1 MHMTFSTRQNTFQ
14 SIVFTLLCLV
24 FSISSQSCW
33 AFESHPKLKFI
44 QSGKNYH
51 HQSQNT
57 QITKLQN
64 TFWWQVANRNQLDP
78 YILYAVALVESAKG
92 RGENHI
98 SPWPWALNKAG
109 KAIIPSTHQQAR
121 LILNKSLANGNRNID
136 VGLMQINVRWQGHRV
151 KQPEQLL
158 NPITN
163 LKIGAVVLAEAI
175 QSVPNNLVLGIGRYH
190 SWQNVDAAS
199 AYGRKVLA
207 IADQIR
213 AVL

>member
-1 MHMTFSTRQNTFQ
+1 
-14 SIVFTLLCLV
+14 LV
-24 FSISSQSCW
+24 FSIISKSSW
-33 AFESHPKLKFI
+33 AFESHPVLKFVH
-44 QSGKNYH
+44 SGNKYNY
-51 HQSQNT
+51 QTQNT
-57 QITKLQN
+57 HITKLQN
-64 TFWWQVANRNQLDP
+64 TLWWQVANRNQVDP

-109 KAIIPSTHQQAR
+109 KAIITASHEQAR
-121 LILNKSLANGNRNID
+121 LILNKTLANGNRNID

-190 SWQNVDAAS
+190 SWQNMYAAS

-213 AVL
+213 VVL